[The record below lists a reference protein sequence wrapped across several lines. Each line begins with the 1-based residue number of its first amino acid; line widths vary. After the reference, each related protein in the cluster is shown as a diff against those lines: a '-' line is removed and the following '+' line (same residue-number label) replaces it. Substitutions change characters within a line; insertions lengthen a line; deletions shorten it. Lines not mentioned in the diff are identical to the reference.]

1 MTRGHLLYASWMFS
15 YKKNPNKA
23 LIKLFL
29 PIIAYGLLGA
39 VLVWGFYKLLSKF
52 HTPYLDNFKYASIPV
67 SAIFSVWKALA
78 TTSAYT
84 KPISETFMESTKF
97 VQFEHLS
104 RIGYQ
109 HQVIDDINFLRD
121 RMCED
126 IFIMPFWRISA
137 FILNIKGGSTFLA
150 NKMAASD
157 ALIHNPLKRE
167 NFRIIVFIDNLDR
180 QKEQLY
186 TPLNMI
192 LKACDINAVVAIDRE
207 SVEDVIEK
215 TKDQIDEDTQKETV
229 YKSSQ
234 KDNES
239 PQKDT
244 LLQQL
249 IQI

>member
-1 MTRGHLLYASWMFS
+1 MSKGQLLYASWMYS

-23 LIKLFL
+23 LTQLLI
-29 PIIAYGLLGA
+29 PIVVYGILGA
-39 VLVWGFYKLLSKF
+39 VVIWGLFKILSLFHSSYLKVFKF
-52 HTPYLDNFKYASIPV
+52 ASIPI
-67 SAIFSVWKALA
+67 STIFSIWQVLRTVSMYA
-78 TTSAYT
+78 
-84 KPISETFMESTKF
+84 KPISEIFLEST
-97 VQFEHLS
+97 QSMQLEHLS